1 MPSVPKPSPDNPLY
15 TASLLTAAGITYQL
29 SGITTSLSLSEPKGE
44 IAQKATIKL
53 VNVQDNGK
61 WLTSII
67 KNRDR
72 LFVYCDIGE
81 GPFEVFRG
89 FVWDF
94 EYRSALAK
102 EITLTTFDNLIYL
115 QESEESLFFPADRT
129 TQSVISEICQKWGI
143 DIEYTYASITH
154 PKLVLKGKIAD
165 IFLTDLL
172 EEVRKQTGKKYE
184 VRSEKDKIWIFE
196 AGSNGTIYEIAAKK
210 NAIEAIMK
218 KTMSGMITQVVIT
231 GKEDGEG
238 RIPIEETLS
247 RNTDQYGTL
256 QKIISKAEGTDLSE
270 VQKEANTTLDENAK
284 PKETLSA
291 EFVDN
296 PKVRRGDQV
305 KVAAGNLVGHF
316 LCIGISRNCD
326 SKTATLDL
334 EKI

>member
-1 MPSVPKPSPDNPLY
+1 MPAVPKPAPDNPLY
-15 TASLLTAAGITYQL
+15 RVSLLTAAGTTYQL
-29 SGITTSLSLSEPKGE
+29 HGVTTSLSLSEPKGE
-44 IAQKATIKL
+44 IAQKATIKMT
-53 VNVQDNGK
+53 NVQDNGK

-72 LFVYCDIGE
+72 WFVHCDIGE
-81 GPFEVFRG
+81 GAFEVFRG
-89 FVWDF
+89 FVSDF
-94 EYRSALAK
+94 EYKSALVK
-102 EITLTTFDNLIYL
+102 EITLTAFDNLIYL
-115 QESEESLFFPADRT
+115 QESEGSLFFPADRT
-129 TQSVISEICQKWGI
+129 TQLVISEICQKWGI

-184 VRSEKDKIWIFE
+184 VRSEKDKIRIFE
-196 AGSNGTIYEIAAKK
+196 VGTNATVYEVASKK
-210 NAIEAIMK
+210 NAIETNMK
-218 KTMSGMITQVVIT
+218 KTMSGMVTQVVIA
-231 GKEDGEG
+231 GKEDDEG

-256 QKIISKAEGTDLSE
+256 QKIINKAEGTDLSE
-270 VQKEANTTLDENAK
+270 VQKEANTTLDENAD

-291 EFVDN
+291 VFADN
-296 PKVRRGDQV
+296 PKVRRGDKV

-316 LCIGISRNCD
+316 LCIGINRNCD

-334 EKI
+334 EKM